1 MAQISAVLSKF
12 FNEYLSKTPKKLKAI
27 DAYLFYVL
35 LTGII
40 QFVYCIIVGT
50 FPFNSFLSGF
60 ISTVSCFVLGGKFSL
75 KMYKHAPTNNL
86 YFSMSQTPSESRK
99 QEPVLWHQSGKR
111 FCWFHIRSLHFTF
124 SCHELYWL
132 ICVIK

>member
-111 FCWFHIRSLHFTF
+111 FC
-124 SCHELYWL
+124 
-132 ICVIK
+132 